1 MKLSEVLVDPAR
13 KAAVIADG
21 VRLIEDEVSSKSGL
35 SGLALKAAYR
45 TVLSVRPG
53 IIGFALG
60 HLLPE
65 FAPAIDP
72 LFTAAQASGDVDG
85 WFRTNAGR
93 VADALLAVTDA
104 RARKAENRVLQAAYQ
119 GVRGQAQGHVVAAV
133 PGLAKMLQRH
143 VS

>member
-1 MKLSEVLVDPAR
+1 MTLMEVLSDPTR

-21 VRLIEDEVSSKSGL
+21 ARLIEDEVGTKSGL

-53 IIGFALG
+53 IIHAALG

-72 LFTAAQASGDVDG
+72 MYAKALASGDTTA
-85 WFRTNAGR
+85 WFKANATA
-93 VADALLAVTDA
+93 VAEALLAVTDA
-104 RARKAENRVLQAAYQ
+104 RARRAENRVLQTAYQ
-119 GVRGQAQGHVVAAV
+119 GVRGQAQAHVVAAV
-133 PGLAKMLQRH
+133 PGLARLLDRH
-143 VS
+143 VR